1 MSSKHRGQCMADG
14 LNQHSGGLVG
24 TVRVAGQAVALAVLV
39 AALAQEQAELH
50 LQAGRCQQHLHLQG
64 HSFTVS

>member
-1 MSSKHRGQCMADG
+1 MADG

-24 TVRVAGQAVALAVLV
+24 TVRVAGQAVALAVLA

-50 LQAGRCQQHLHLQG
+50 LQAGQWQQHLYLQG
-64 HSFTVS
+64 RDQSHDNYSSSVIT